1 MRTVTT
7 ATTTSTSTSSSLHT
21 HPVCLIP
28 TAPYP
33 FPTPGGAERP
43 SRDALFRTI
52 LSISTVH
59 VTSHFDQEV
68 MEAVRIS
75 VRSERPF
82 DEFKVIYLHCIDL
95 DTKTFTPV
103 TSFPCLEICCML
115 GHFSFP
121 GELAVRR
128 LCCFLWSEESKA
140 KLPAYQSPVLLH
152 VKSVLLFHGNYFP
165 LHLFVSAYSRLFFIL
180 CQYVECAYDREIR
193 DRLHCIYQQKAF
205 IIS

>member
-1 MRTVTT
+1 MGN
-7 ATTTSTSTSSSLHT
+7 LHT
-21 HPVCLIP
+21 KR
-28 TAPYP
+28 
-33 FPTPGGAERP
+33 GGGGGVERP

-59 VTSHFDQEV
+59 VTSHFDREV

-95 DTKTFTPV
+95 DTKQFTPV
-103 TSFPCLEICCML
+103 TSFPCLEICCVL

-140 KLPAYQSPVLLH
+140 KLAAYQSPVLLH
-152 VKSVLLFHGNYFP
+152 VKSSCYFTVIIF
-165 LHLFVSAYSRLFFIL
+165 LYVYLYQHVAGYSLSFASMSNVRTIVKYTIDYIAFTSRRHL
-180 CQYVECAYDREIR
+180 
-193 DRLHCIYQQKAF
+193 
-205 IIS
+205 